1 MKNYYKKMLSSLT
14 SIKNK
19 LQRNSIPQRKIVKY
33 ISLAMF
39 LPLISFGQQTGDLDL
54 SFSIDGMQT
63 VSTSNSLEVCRA
75 IAIQS
80 DGKIV
85 AVGSSNNGANDDFSI
100 VRFNSDG
107 SIDNTFNGNGI
118 QITDLGN
125 TYDYAQ
131 ALAIQSDGK
140 IVVGGA
146 SNGDFALVRYNSDGS
161 LDNTFNGTG
170 VQTTDLSNDDYGYGV
185 TLQAD
190 GKIILVGN
198 ANTSTGTVDLTVL
211 RYNVNGSLDST
222 FNGTGIQTTNF
233 TTYSSDFGNDVKVQA
248 DGKIVVAGYTQT
260 FSNYEYA
267 VVRYNSDGSLDN
279 SFDSDGIQTT
289 AMGVSIDI
297 AFSLAIQT
305 DGKIII
311 AGRTGNGSSASDFG
325 LVRYNTNGSLDLTFS
340 GDGIQTTDF
349 GFREFGKAITLQ
361 PDGKFIVVG
370 STDYFGSDDFAI
382 ARYNT
387 DGSLDLSFS
396 GDGKQTTSFSSIGD
410 AASSVAIQSDGRIV
424 VAGYSNNNGVDNEFA
439 IARYFSGLITEI
451 AEPANNYQIST
462 TIFPN
467 PFDRETKLKLIG
479 TSQFP
484 STLIIYNTLGQI
496 VHSQIINTNESSLE
510 FSLTNGIYTYTI
522 ASETGKLYS
531 RGKLLIEHN

>member
-1 MKNYYKKMLSSLT
+1 MLSSLT

-19 LQRNSIPQRKIVKY
+19 PQRNSIPQRKIVKY

-118 QITDLGN
+118 QITDFGN

-451 AEPANNYQIST
+451 AEPANNDQIST

-510 FSLTNGIYTYTI
+510 LSLTNGIYTYTI

>member
-1 MKNYYKKMLSSLT
+1 MLSSLT

-185 TLQAD
+185 TLQAN

-451 AEPANNYQIST
+451 EEPANNDQIST

-510 FSLTNGIYTYTI
+510 LSLTNGIYTYTI

>member
-19 LQRNSIPQRKIVKY
+19 PQRNSIPQRKIVKY

-451 AEPANNYQIST
+451 AEPANNDQIST

-510 FSLTNGIYTYTI
+510 LSLTNGIYTYTI

>member
-19 LQRNSIPQRKIVKY
+19 PQRNSIPQRKIVKY

-118 QITDLGN
+118 QITDFGN

-451 AEPANNYQIST
+451 AEPANNDQIST

-510 FSLTNGIYTYTI
+510 LSLTNGIYTYTI

>member
-451 AEPANNYQIST
+451 EEPANNDQIST

-510 FSLTNGIYTYTI
+510 LSLTNGIYTYTI

>member
-185 TLQAD
+185 TLQAN

-451 AEPANNYQIST
+451 EEPANNDQIST

-510 FSLTNGIYTYTI
+510 LSLTNGIYTYTI

>member
-19 LQRNSIPQRKIVKY
+19 PQRNSIPQRKIVKC

-118 QITDLGN
+118 QITDFGN

-451 AEPANNYQIST
+451 AEPANNDQIST

-510 FSLTNGIYTYTI
+510 LSLTNGIYTYTI

>member
-19 LQRNSIPQRKIVKY
+19 PQRNSIPQRKIVKY

-451 AEPANNYQIST
+451 EEPANNDQIST

-510 FSLTNGIYTYTI
+510 LSLTNGIYTYTI

>member
-118 QITDLGN
+118 QITDFGN

-451 AEPANNYQIST
+451 AEPANNDQIST

-510 FSLTNGIYTYTI
+510 LSLTNGIYTYTI